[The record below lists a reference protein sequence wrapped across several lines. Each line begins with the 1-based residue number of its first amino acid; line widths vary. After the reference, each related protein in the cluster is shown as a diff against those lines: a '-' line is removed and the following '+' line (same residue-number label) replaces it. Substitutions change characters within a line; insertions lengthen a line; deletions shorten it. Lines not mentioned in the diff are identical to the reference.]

1 MYVVVWYIQDLY
13 GVWKVS
19 EGPVW
24 SGAESGLPVSPEA
37 VSLLAVVSTPAS
49 NTLVHTNYI
58 DSAMMYTIRHT
69 CFNNEVYRRKVNV
82 KQTSQLCTTRTTLFS
97 KKKRSCPGW
106 GSNQR
111 HSSRL
116 AFYQL
121 SYEGLSAG
129 TVHNTKATSNHI
141 AMVRL
146 FVYILF
152 LSTSLQS
159 VTLGYYH
166 SGCWCC

>member
-1 MYVVVWYIQDLY
+1 MCMYVVVWYIQDLY

-37 VSLLAVVSTPAS
+37 VSLSAVVSTPAS

-82 KQTSQLCTTRTTLFS
+82 KQTSQLQ
-97 KKKRSCPGW
+97 PG
-106 GSNQR
+106 
-111 HSSRL
+111 
-116 AFYQL
+116 QL
-121 SYEGLSAG
+121 SFPRKKGAALGGVQTNG
-129 TVHNTKATSNHI
+129 T
-141 AMVRL
+141 RL
-146 FVYILF
+146 GWR
-152 LSTSLQS
+152 STN
-159 VTLGYYH
+159 
-166 SGCWCC
+166 